1 MSNDLNRESAFG
13 STFGALAVPTYYTVL
28 NIDTSASRM
37 MVREAYLRLKSLY
50 NNGGDGL
57 YGISGVDDLQAQLAE
72 LDEAFAVL
80 NDDHRRAEYDR
91 SIGLQSTRPGATS
104 RPVSASG
111 LMNEAAHVGGPESW
125 VSNTSTD
132 TIQTSRSTLK
142 VIKTRAT
149 RPDDAKTQEIFQAIL
164 NDHDCGDGAILVKLR
179 EAINIGIP
187 EIQERTKISLEYIR
201 AMESNRFE
209 RLPQVVY
216 VKGFMRSYLKYL
228 CVPNADKIIVAYAA
242 RLEAWQAGQK
252 A

>member
-1 MSNDLNRESAFG
+1 MSNDLTHEPSFG
-13 STFGALAVPTYYTVL
+13 GAFGALAIPTYYTVL
-28 NIDTSASRM
+28 NIDPTASRM

-57 YGISGVDDLQAQLAE
+57 YGIGGTDDLQSQLAE

-80 NDDHRRAEYDR
+80 NDDHRRTEYDR
-91 SIGLQSTRPGATS
+91 SIGLLSHKQGAIAAATAHS
-104 RPVSASG
+104 MAAAAANDEPWSPSA
-111 LMNEAAHVGGPESW
+111 
-125 VSNTSTD
+125 STD

-149 RPDDAKTQEIFQAIL
+149 RPDDAKTQDLFLSIL
-164 NDHDCGDGAILVKLR
+164 ADHDVGDGAILTKLR
-179 EAINIGIP
+179 ESVNVSIA
-187 EIQERTKISLEYIR
+187 EIHERTKICLEYIR

-216 VKGFMRSYLKYL
+216 VKGFMRSYIKYL
-228 CVPNADKIIVAYAA
+228 CIPKADRIIIAYAA

>member
-1 MSNDLNRESAFG
+1 MSKDLNRESAFG

-28 NIDTSASRM
+28 NVDPGASRM
-37 MVREAYLRLKSLY
+37 MIREAYLRLKGLY

-57 YGISGVDDLQAQLAE
+57 YGIGGTDDVQSQIAE
-72 LDEAFAVL
+72 LDEAFAIL
-80 NDDHRRAEYDR
+80 NDDHRRNEYDR
-91 SIGLQSTRPGATS
+91 SIGLQSTKPGAMAS
-104 RPVSASG
+104 PISQNALEENWSA
-111 LMNEAAHVGGPESW
+111 NPT
-125 VSNTSTD
+125 NND

-142 VIKTRAT
+142 VIKTRAI
-149 RPDDAKTQEIFQAIL
+149 RPDDAKAQEIYQTIL
-164 NDHDCGDGAILVKLR
+164 ADHDVGDGAILAKLR
-179 EAINIGIP
+179 EAINVTID

-228 CVPNADKIIVAYAA
+228 CVPNAEKVIVAYAA

>member
-1 MSNDLNRESAFG
+1 MSNDLNREPAFG

-28 NIDTSASRM
+28 NVDPTAPRM

-57 YGISGVDDLQAQLAE
+57 YGIGGTEDLVSQLAE

-91 SIGLQSTRPGATS
+91 SIGLLSAKSGAIAQASNVLQSQPGDEGWQ
-104 RPVSASG
+104 P
-111 LMNEAAHVGGPESW
+111 
-125 VSNTSTD
+125 TD

-149 RPDDAKTQEIFQAIL
+149 RPDDAKTQEIFQGIL
-164 NDHDCGDGAILVKLR
+164 ADHDVGDGAILAKLR
-179 EAINIGIP
+179 EAIHISVA

-201 AMESNRFE
+201 AMEANRFE

-228 CVPNADKIIVAYAA
+228 CVPNAEKIIIAYAA

>member
-1 MSNDLNRESAFG
+1 MSNDLNREPAFG

-28 NIDTSASRM
+28 NVDPTAPRM
-37 MVREAYLRLKSLY
+37 MIREAYLRLKSLY

-57 YGISGVDDLQAQLAE
+57 YGIGGTEDLQSQLAE
-72 LDEAFAVL
+72 LDEAFSVL
-80 NDDHRRAEYDR
+80 NDDHRRSEYDR
-91 SIGLQSTRPGATS
+91 SIGLLSAKPGAIAQA
-104 RPVSASG
+104 ASHLQNPLG
-111 LMNEAAHVGGPESW
+111 DEGWQQNA
-125 VSNTSTD
+125 STD

-149 RPDDAKTQEIFQAIL
+149 RPDDAKTQEVFQRIL
-164 NDHDCGDGAILVKLR
+164 ADHDVGDGAILAKLR
-179 EAINIGIP
+179 EAIHVNVA

-201 AMESNRFE
+201 AMEANRFE

-228 CVPNADKIIVAYAA
+228 CVPDAEKIIIAYAA